1 MSDLSGKT
9 AFVANADSVIGQ
21 ACCARLAKAGASV
34 CASHGSGTS
43 VTGVDLAIEVTT
55 TESQSWDEAY
65 KACVNQFGRLDVL
78 VIPTIG
84 ESSKPIEK
92 LTVDSFVTIHRAMAV
107 PAFFAQ
113 SRGILAMR
121 DAGNGGAVIHVLPAA
136 ARAAVDGAVAACT
149 ASAGILFSS
158 KSAALECAKAK
169 DGIVVN
175 TVLVGPVAGTPP
187 LPYPETIKA
196 ISPQSVAE
204 SVLFYATDGAAYMSG
219 MDLPVDD
226 GLLAQ

>member
-1 MSDLSGKT
+1 MTDLTGKT
-9 AFVANADSVIGQ
+9 AFVANADSAIGQ
-21 ACCARLAKAGASV
+21 ACCARLAKAGASI
-34 CASHGSGTS
+34 CAGHGSGAS
-43 VTGVDLAIEVTT
+43 VSGADLAVEVDSM
-55 TESQSWDEAY
+55 ESQSWDAAY
-65 KACVNQFGRLDVL
+65 KACSTQFGRLDIL
-78 VIPTIG
+78 VIPTMG
-84 ESSKPIEK
+84 ESSAPIEK
-92 LTVDSFVTIHRAMAV
+92 PTFDSFVTTHRAMAV

-121 DAGNGGAVIHVLPAA
+121 DAGHGGAVIHVLPAA
-136 ARAAVDGAVAACT
+136 ARAAVDGAVAACA

-175 TVLVGPVAGTPP
+175 TVLVGPVAGTLP

-226 GLLAQ
+226 GFLAQ

>member
-1 MSDLSGKT
+1 MDQK
-9 AFVANADSVIGQ
+9 
-21 ACCARLAKAGASV
+21 
-34 CASHGSGTS
+34 
-43 VTGVDLAIEVTT
+43 
-55 TESQSWDEAY
+55 SWDTAY
-65 KACVNQFGRLDVL
+65 KACLNQFGRLDVL
-78 VIPTIG
+78 VIPTMG
-84 ESSKPIEK
+84 ESSAPIEN
-92 LTVDSFVTIHRAMAV
+92 LAFDSFVTAHRSMAV

-121 DAGNGGAVIHVLPAA
+121 EAGQGGAVIHVLPAA
-136 ARAAVDGAVAACT
+136 ARAAVDGAVAACA

-158 KSAALECAKAK
+158 KLAALECAKAK

-187 LPYPETIKA
+187 LPYPLSIKA

-226 GLLAQ
+226 WFLAQ